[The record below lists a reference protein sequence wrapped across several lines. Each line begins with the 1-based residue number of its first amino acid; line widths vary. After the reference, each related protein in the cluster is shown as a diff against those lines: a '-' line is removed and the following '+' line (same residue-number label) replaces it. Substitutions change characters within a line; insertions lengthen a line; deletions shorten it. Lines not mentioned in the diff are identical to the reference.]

1 MKTNKYILIAV
12 LILTCNIGFS
22 QEADRKKPNVEEM
35 HLRKFQFIVEKAQL
49 TQNEIITVKPIFME
63 YENIIWKQHKQN
75 YEIFKNKKK
84 NQIENNINYEEL
96 NDNYVDFEVKQA
108 QLFKNYHLKLR
119 KVLQPE
125 TLFKYYKSEREFKR
139 NLLQGMQDH
148 NQHKNHQ

>member
-1 MKTNKYILIAV
+1 
-12 LILTCNIGFS
+12 
-22 QEADRKKPNVEEM
+22 
-35 HLRKFQFIVEKAQL
+35 
-49 TQNEIITVKPIFME
+49 ME

-84 NQIENNINYEEL
+84 DQVDNNINYEEL

-148 NQHKNHQ
+148 NQHKNRQ